1 MAENTAGTSVATS
14 TPGLD
19 ITDGQITTMS
29 TQVAAHFNKRHD
41 NVIRAIRNI
50 GKEADA
56 DFYRLNFEEVIKEF
70 SNGKGGIQ
78 QAPAYRI
85 TRDGFSLLAMGFTG
99 KKALRW
105 KLAYISAFSKMEA
118 ALLNNANRKTIP
130 ATLYTQALEIEL
142 REARS
147 FALAQAG
154 SQAMLLRKS
163 EKKELVETVALM
175 REAIQLRLA
184 LGYSAA
190 I

>member
-14 TPGLD
+14 TPDLD
-19 ITDGQITTMS
+19 ITDGQITTTS
-29 TQVAAHFNKRHD
+29 QQVAAHFGKGHNI
-41 NVIRAIRNI
+41 VLRAIRKMECSDDFRLRNFAQSSYLNEQ
-50 GKEADA
+50 GKKQPC
-56 DFYRLNFEEVIKEF
+56 YRL
-70 SNGKGGIQ
+70 
-78 QAPAYRI
+78 
-85 TRDGFSLLAMGFTG
+85 TRDGFTFLAMGFTG
-99 KKALRW
+99 KDAAAW
-105 KLAYISAFSKMEA
+105 KEAYISAFSKMEA

-184 LGYSAA
+184 LGYSVTV
-190 I
+190 